1 MAIPGNI
8 ESTSATTIDH
18 TPVIIGPADH
28 PITIDQIDKDA
39 LHVLKKLNGAGFSGY
54 LVGGGV
60 RDLYLGKAPKDYDI
74 STDARPGQI
83 RKLFPN
89 STTIG
94 KRFRLVQVFF
104 PRGKI
109 IEVSTLRSLSE
120 HDLEGPEA
128 VLAPNNTFGTLD
140 EDAQRRDLTI
150 NSLFFEIE
158 HCTIIDH
165 VNGVKDLDH
174 SIIRMVGDPEKRIHR
189 DPVRM
194 MRAIRHSARNNFTIE
209 EATWKAIRNNA
220 DKLTL
225 CPTSR
230 LRDEF
235 FKDLYSGAAACWF
248 TLALDSG
255 IFFSLL
261 KIYKDTLFSLP
272 AKGLSCRE
280 QLGKILAVIDR
291 LNLLQTKQNRPKPS
305 QSFILALI
313 LIPWADRK
321 YGLSQQQLKGHA
333 IFHFSKK
340 LREDLDR
347 NIGPQLNLRR
357 SIRQEIAMLLTNL
370 PIFMQHCRDGNWPKW
385 LQKKSY
391 FKDSSL
397 FFHFYQEALTDQPV
411 PERSVDHIVGSSD
424 LENREQFDKKKSHRK
439 TKPAFSSRRRGGV
452 FGFKK

>member
-1 MAIPGNI
+1 MVFSGNI
-8 ESTSATTIDH
+8 EQPKTPAHNHS
-18 TPVIIGPADH
+18 PVIIGPADH
-28 PITIDQIDKDA
+28 PITTNLIDRDA
-39 LHVLKKLNGAGFSGY
+39 LFVLKKLNSSGFSGY

-104 PRGKI
+104 PKGKI

-158 HCTIIDH
+158 QGTIIDY
-165 VNGVKDLDH
+165 VGGVEDLDR
-174 SIIRMVGDPEKRIHR
+174 SIIRIVGDPEKRIHR

-194 MRAIRHSARNNFTIE
+194 MRAIRHSARANFTIDD
-209 EATWKAIRNNA
+209 ATWKAICKNA

-230 LRDEF
+230 LRDEL
-235 FKDLYSGAAACWF
+235 FKDLYSCAATSWF
-248 TLALDSG
+248 ELALDSG
-255 IFFSLL
+255 IFFSLFP
-261 KIYKDTLFSLP
+261 IYQSSLFP
-272 AKGLSCRE
+272 PRPKGPSWRE
-280 QLGKILAVIDR
+280 QLKSILEVIDR
-291 LNLLQTKQNRPKPS
+291 LNALLTAQNKPKPS
-305 QSFILALI
+305 HSFLLALT
-313 LIPWADRK
+313 LIPWADQK
-321 YGLSQQQLKGHA
+321 YSLSKQQLKGHA

-347 NIGPQLNLRR
+347 SIGPHLNLRR
-357 SIRQEIAMLLTNL
+357 SIRQEIATLLTNL
-370 PIFMQHCRDGNWPKW
+370 PIFMQHHRNGSWPKW

-397 FFHFYQEALTDQPV
+397 FFHFYTEAFSDRPI
-411 PERSVDHIVGSSD
+411 PERSVEFVKKTSN
-424 LENREQFDKKKSHRK
+424 LETSELCDKEKSHRK
-439 TKPAFSSRRRGGV
+439 IKPAFSSKRRGGV